1 MKGTDKML
9 RRSVVKLFV
18 IGAVCLMLVGLA
30 WSSGMRRTAG
40 DEQTASLN
48 PETKQ
53 QLSKAAFAEAY
64 KVFMSP
70 RCANCHPAGDVPTQG
85 DEMILHTQSV
95 TRGADGHGKYGMKC
109 TTCHQSE
116 NLEGE
121 HLPPGVSVGWHM
133 PPADMKMVFQGRTA
147 KQLCEQFKDPKQ
159 NGGKRTLA
167 EAMEHLEKDP
177 LVLWGWTPGNGRT
190 VPPLTHEEF
199 MKAIRTWMDNGAVCP
214 D

>member
-1 MKGTDKML
+1 MKVTDKL
-9 RRSVVKLFV
+9 LKRNILKLFL
-18 IGAVCLMLVGLA
+18 IGAFCSVAVGFA
-30 WSSGMRRTAG
+30 WSSQTRRAPFE
-40 DEQTASLN
+40 DQTAEL
-48 PETKQ
+48 TKE
-53 QLSKAAFAEAY
+53 QLSKAAFSEAY

-70 RCANCHPAGDVPTQG
+70 RCANCHPGGDVPTQN
-85 DEMILHTQSV
+85 DEMTLHTQGI
-95 TRGADGHGKYGMKC
+95 TRGADGRGKYGMKC

-121 HLPPGVSVGWHM
+121 HLPPGVSSGWHM
-133 PPADMKMVFQGRTA
+133 PPEDMKMVFQGRTA

-159 NGGKRTLA
+159 NGGKKTLA

-190 VPPLTHEEF
+190 VPPMSHDEF
-199 MKAIRTWMDNGAVCP
+199 MKNIHAWVENGGVCP